1 MEWSMENGRW
11 ATVKCFFNLNSDFR
25 GKWREI
31 GRQRWPST
39 KKNRFALG
47 YFTKY
52 EWTILTLMKRS
63 QWKFCLNLENLQER
77 ERWDN
82 NNGHLYVISSTSLIA
97 NQLTS
102 IRYKT
107 FDKYDGKF
115 YFIGQKQDNGSD
127 WIDLAKLLEL
137 SVFFQKRQKST
148 VSTQLQK
155 MEK

>member
-1 MEWSMENGRW
+1 MENGRW

-77 ERWDN
+77 EKD
-82 NNGHLYVISSTSLIA
+82 GTTTMAIYTSSH
-97 NQLTS
+97 QL
-102 IRYKT
+102 
-107 FDKYDGKF
+107 
-115 YFIGQKQDNGSD
+115 
-127 WIDLAKLLEL
+127 L
-137 SVFFQKRQKST
+137 
-148 VSTQLQK
+148 
-155 MEK
+155 